1 MTKRQRDDT
10 LTREDFEKQIA
21 QEEGQ
26 ERSESVTFGGS
37 FKADVSVLQRRKIV
51 KVKRHN

>member
-10 LTREDFEKQIA
+10 LTREDFEKQI
-21 QEEGQ
+21 EHEDGQ
-26 ERSESVTFGGS
+26 EASATVTFGGS
-37 FKADVSVLQRRKIV
+37 FKADVSVLQKRKIV